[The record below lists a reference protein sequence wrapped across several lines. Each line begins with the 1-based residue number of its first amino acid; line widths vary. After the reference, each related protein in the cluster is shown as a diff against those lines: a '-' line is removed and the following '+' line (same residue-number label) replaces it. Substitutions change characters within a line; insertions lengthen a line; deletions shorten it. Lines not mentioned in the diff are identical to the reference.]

1 MVGERASAVRDNP
14 AHGRYELIVDGE
26 TAVMDYRMSGD
37 VLTITHTGV
46 PRALEGRGIGSA
58 LVKGA
63 LDQIRARNL
72 KIVVLCWFVD
82 GFIDRHPEYATLRAS

>member
-1 MVGERASAVRDNP
+1 MVGERADAVRDNP
-14 AHGRYELIVDGE
+14 ERQRYELAVDGE
-26 TAVMDYRMSGD
+26 TAVMDYRIVGD

-72 KIVVLCWFVD
+72 KIVVLCWFVS
-82 GFIDRHPEYATLRAS
+82 GYIDRHPEYASLRVG

>member
-14 AHGRYELIVDGE
+14 ERSRYELTVDGE
-26 TAVMDYRMSGD
+26 TAVMDYRLAANVM
-37 VLTITHTGV
+37 TITHTGV
-46 PRALEGRGIGSA
+46 PRALEGRGVGTA

-72 KIVVLCWFVD
+72 QIVVLCWFVD
-82 GFIDRHPEYATLRAS
+82 GFIDRHPEYATLRAG

>member
-1 MVGERASAVRDNP
+1 MAGERASEVRDNP
-14 AHGRYELIVDGE
+14 ANHRFELTVDGE
-26 TAVMDYRMSGD
+26 TAVLDYRLAGD
-37 VLTITHTGV
+37 VMTLTHTGV

-63 LDQIRARNL
+63 LDTIRARKL

-82 GFIDRHPEYATLRAS
+82 GYIDRHPEYRDLKAG

>member
-1 MVGERASAVRDNP
+1 MVGERASEVRDNP
-14 AHGRYELIVDGE
+14 ERNRYELTVDGE
-26 TAVMDYRMSGD
+26 TAMMDYRIVGD
-37 VLTITHTGV
+37 VMTITHTVV

-72 KIVVLCWFVD
+72 KIAVLCWFVD
-82 GFIDRHPEYATLRAS
+82 GYIDRHPEYASLRVG

>member
-1 MVGERASAVRDNP
+1 MAGERVSAVRDNLERS
-14 AHGRYELIVDGE
+14 RYELTVDGE
-26 TAVMDYRMSGD
+26 TAVMDYRIAGD
-37 VLTITHTGV
+37 VMTITHTGV

-63 LDQIRARNL
+63 LDQIRVRNL

-82 GFIDRHPEYATLRAS
+82 GFIGRHPEYASLRAG

>member
-14 AHGRYELIVDGE
+14 ERSRYELTVDGE
-26 TAVMDYRMSGD
+26 TAVMDYRLAGEVM
-37 VLTITHTGV
+37 TITHTGV
-46 PRALEGRGIGSA
+46 PRALEGRGIGTA

-72 KIVVLCWFVD
+72 QIVVLCWFVD
-82 GFIDRHPEYATLRAS
+82 GFIDRHPEYATLRAG

>member
-1 MVGERASAVRDNP
+1 MVGERAGDVRDNTER
-14 AHGRYELIVDGE
+14 HRYELTVDGE
-26 TAVMDYRMSGD
+26 TAVMDYRIAGD
-37 VLTITHTGV
+37 VVTITHTGV

-82 GFIDRHPEYATLRAS
+82 GFIARHPEYATLRAG

>member
-14 AHGRYELIVDGE
+14 ARGRYELIVDGE
-26 TAVMDYRMSGD
+26 TAVMDYRIADD

-72 KIVVLCWFVD
+72 KIVVRCWFVD
-82 GFIDRHPEYATLRAS
+82 GFIDRHPEYASLRAG